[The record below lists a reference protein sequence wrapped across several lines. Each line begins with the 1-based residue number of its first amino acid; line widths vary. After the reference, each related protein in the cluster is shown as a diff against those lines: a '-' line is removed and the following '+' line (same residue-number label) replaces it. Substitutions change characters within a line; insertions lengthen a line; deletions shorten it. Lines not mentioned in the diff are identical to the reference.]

1 MAAEQIDFHE
11 ILNALL
17 SFNNEVRQ
25 SAEVCKIINSFDKNN
40 CVMENCSIPLL
51 HPNN

>member
-25 SAEVCKIINSFDKNN
+25 SAEVCKYFKFNPKFS
-40 CVMENCSIPLL
+40 CVKIKCFRLL
-51 HPNN
+51 E